1 MGLVFDLKFRK
12 EFFFFFFFLLGRG
25 GVGLLEV
32 V

>member
-12 EFFFFFFFLLGRG
+12 EFFFFFFLLGRG

>member
-1 MGLVFDLKFRK
+1 MGLVFGLKFGK

>member
-1 MGLVFDLKFRK
+1 MGLVFGLKFGK
-12 EFFFFFFFLLGRG
+12 EFFFFLLGRG

>member
-1 MGLVFDLKFRK
+1 MGLVFDLKFGK
-12 EFFFFFFFLLGRG
+12 EFFFFFLLGRG

>member
-1 MGLVFDLKFRK
+1 MGLVFGLKFGK
-12 EFFFFFFFLLGRG
+12 EFFFFFFLLGRG